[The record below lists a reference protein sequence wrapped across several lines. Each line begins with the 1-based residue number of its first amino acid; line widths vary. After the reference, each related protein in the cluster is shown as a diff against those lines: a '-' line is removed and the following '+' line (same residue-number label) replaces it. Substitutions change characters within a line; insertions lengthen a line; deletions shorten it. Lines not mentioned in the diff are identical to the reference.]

1 MYAGKTLFA
10 QLMDGERPV
19 CEALKV
25 GTQIGGAEAG
35 DCPLTAS
42 QVEQEL
48 DLSNT

>member
-25 GTQIGGAEAG
+25 GTQIGGAEAS